1 MPQLDRRG
9 KWVFGWVV
17 VGPRREIAVPPE
29 ARREYGFRAGQ
40 RISFLKGSWRSGG
53 FSIARLSRL
62 VSPLDRRVIEQ
73 GRVEPAGRVTLP
85 PGLDVQPGDRLLV
98 VRGSGYAPIFLVR
111 GPIYDKAL
119 QHPEL
124 PVF

>member
-1 MPQLDRRG
+1 MPPLDKRG
-9 KWVFGWVV
+9 EWVFGGVV
-17 VGPRREIAVPPE
+17 VGPQREITIPPE
-29 ARREYGFRAGQ
+29 ARQEYGFRAGQ
-40 RISFLKGSWRSGG
+40 RISFLKGSRRSGG
-53 FSIARLSRL
+53 FSITRSSRL

-85 PGLDVQPGDRLLV
+85 PELDVQPGDRLLV

-119 QHPEL
+119 WHPEL

>member
-1 MPQLDRRG
+1 MLRHESRFAKLVGLRRS
-9 KWVFGWVV
+9 FVV
-17 VGPRREIAVPPE
+17 RLP
-29 ARREYGFRAGQ
+29 
-40 RISFLKGSWRSGG
+40 FLKGSWRSGG